1 MDGPTLAAFVALAL
15 CIPIICL
22 VAATRLMYFMNLF
35 TDRSKR
41 DKPPRGGTKPLG
53 GDPHHLP

>member
-22 VAATRLMYFMNLF
+22 VAVARLMYFVNMFNG
-35 TDRSKR
+35 RNKR

-53 GDPHHLP
+53 GNPYHLP